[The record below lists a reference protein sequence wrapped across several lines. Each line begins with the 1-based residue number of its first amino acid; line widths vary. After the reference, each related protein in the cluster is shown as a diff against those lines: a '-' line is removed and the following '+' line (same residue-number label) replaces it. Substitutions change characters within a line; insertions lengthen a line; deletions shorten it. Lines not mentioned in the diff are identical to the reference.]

1 MSLFIHVYTSKTRY
15 LYILYILYTTH
26 YIYIP
31 RSPSLI
37 SWPAST
43 RFRCWNFGVDIS
55 SWRRTGCIVGGCV
68 FLVIFQ
74 SPIAL
79 ALVHLYRKIMKN
91 NDIYIIVYIYIYLYF
106 LFLYLFIYIYT
117 HTHTFL
123 LVLSKDPGKFWRSR
137 LRLWMDVFCFGI
149 PDPDPFAHILAGGF
163 CTPEKKPKICKT
175 PWLEMDQ
182 HSNRLDHMQAL
193 HEAPNPLT
201 ENPYPTTP
209 KKTAAGPKTARS
221 CCTMFRRFFLKC
233 FERPA

>member
-1 MSLFIHVYTSKTRY
+1 M
-15 LYILYILYTTH
+15 
-26 YIYIP
+26 
-31 RSPSLI
+31 
-37 SWPAST
+37 
-43 RFRCWNFGVDIS
+43 
-55 SWRRTGCIVGGCV
+55 GGCV

-79 ALVHLYRKIMKN
+79 ALVHLYRKIMKIM
-91 NDIYIIVYIYIYLYF
+91 IYIYNYIYNCVYIYIFFLYF

-117 HTHTFL
+117 HSFL

-149 PDPDPFAHILAGGF
+149 LDPDPFAHILAGGF

-182 HSNRLDHMQAL
+182 HSNRLNHMQAL

-201 ENPYPTTP
+201 ENPYPTTS

-233 FERPA
+233 FERLA